1 MATTVFNNSVL
12 TNYYSKE
19 QRCVMFAWAIRVAM
33 ADKGNGDTGVD
44 KNVMWRKY
52 MDPSCGQPLGNFL
65 MALPSDYSSFD
76 WEGGINRTGS
86 VLLETIT
93 SYTGDEV

>member
-19 QRCVMFAWAIRVAM
+19 QRLMLFAWAIRVAM
-33 ADKGNGDTGVD
+33 ADKGNGDMGVNG
-44 KNVMWRKY
+44 NVVWRKY
-52 MDPSCGQPLGNFL
+52 MITYCPHPLSDFFR
-65 MALPSDYSSFD
+65 ALPDGYSVD
-76 WEGGINRTGS
+76 WEASINRTGS

-93 SYTGDEV
+93 SYTGDMA